1 MESDR
6 LLLAL
11 LLTTLVLFGGAC
23 ASSAFDPVELYP
35 EDMCSRCKMA
45 ISDKRFAGEILSGDG
60 SVRKFDDLGCMF
72 GVLREGSDASL
83 TGFVMDFE
91 DRGWVN
97 MKEAYYIDSDHLKT
111 PMGSGLIAVRDQ
123 RAAEL
128 AESKYAGRMTSY
140 LELRGKGE

>member
-1 MESDR
+1 
-6 LLLAL
+6 
-11 LLTTLVLFGGAC
+11 
-23 ASSAFDPVELYP
+23 
-35 EDMCSRCKMA
+35 
-45 ISDKRFAGEILSGDG
+45 
-60 SVRKFDDLGCMF
+60 
-72 GVLREGSDASL
+72 
-83 TGFVMDFE
+83 MDFE

>member
-72 GVLREGSDASL
+72 GVLREGSDAEPHRFCH
-83 TGFVMDFE
+83 GF
-91 DRGWVN
+91 RGSRLG
-97 MKEAYYIDSDHLKT
+97 EHE
-111 PMGSGLIAVRDQ
+111 GGL
-123 RAAEL
+123 L
-128 AESKYAGRMTSY
+128 H
-140 LELRGKGE
+140 